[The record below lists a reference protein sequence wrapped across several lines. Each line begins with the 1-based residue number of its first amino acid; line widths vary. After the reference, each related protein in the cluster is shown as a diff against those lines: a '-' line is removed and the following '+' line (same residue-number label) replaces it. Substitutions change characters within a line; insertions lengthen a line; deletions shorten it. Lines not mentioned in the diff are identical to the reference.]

1 MYWSSPRH
9 SRVHPSS
16 DVGSDIRPGP
26 GAQTRRDVTRTVR
39 SCLVSLSCETDV
51 EEVTCV
57 KSDTDKVTM
66 ASHHQP
72 QMTSSPI
79 KPVNNNNNNDFN
91 DANIWCGDSG
101 NHNNNSSAKVRSTR
115 QTVEQQLQNLAL
127 SGETVKLIK
136 LLEDGA
142 PFVVDMVRKDL

>member
-1 MYWSSPRH
+1 M
-9 SRVHPSS
+9 SRVN
-16 DVGSDIRPGP
+16 
-26 GAQTRRDVTRTVR
+26 
-39 SCLVSLSCETDV
+39 
-51 EEVTCV
+51 
-57 KSDTDKVTM
+57 TDKVTM

-79 KPVNNNNNNDFN
+79 KPVNTNNNNDFN

-101 NHNNNSSAKVRSTR
+101 NHNNNNSAKVRSTR

>member
-1 MYWSSPRH
+1 
-9 SRVHPSS
+9 
-16 DVGSDIRPGP
+16 
-26 GAQTRRDVTRTVR
+26 
-39 SCLVSLSCETDV
+39 
-51 EEVTCV
+51 
-57 KSDTDKVTM
+57 M

-79 KPVNNNNNNDFN
+79 KPVNNNNNVNEKLKCDVNDFN

-101 NHNNNSSAKVRSTR
+101 NHNNNNSAKVRSTR

>member
-1 MYWSSPRH
+1 
-9 SRVHPSS
+9 
-16 DVGSDIRPGP
+16 
-26 GAQTRRDVTRTVR
+26 
-39 SCLVSLSCETDV
+39 
-51 EEVTCV
+51 
-57 KSDTDKVTM
+57 M

-79 KPVNNNNNNDFN
+79 KQVNNNVDDFN

-101 NHNNNSSAKVRSTR
+101 NQNNNSAKVRSTR